1 MQLKPCRELKNFKPL
16 YWVGK
21 RLILSRGYSLYWSD
35 EALSTPQKFSELPVS
50 FGLRLKSF
58 FRLTERLFRAGIQ
71 TAELIDESHLLVVTR
86 SFIWCVNIETGIVSF
101 DFEIPVGRR
110 LLFLTKVF
118 GNNNQAA
125 SILFGEYFNNPDK
138 ESVRIWR
145 RSCKKNS
152 SWTIVHTFAEGEI
165 NHVHNICVGADSSEL
180 FVLTG
185 DFGLGAAI
193 WKTDLEFTKLNPV
206 FRGSQDFRAT
216 WLRINN
222 QSLIYATDS
231 QLIKNHLKVVFE
243 LDADSQPLNIS
254 PIEGSSIYFQ
264 NSANGI
270 YFSTAVEPDEPS
282 GNLLKDLFSREIGF
296 GIRSANSVLYFYNF
310 KGTLTEVFKAAKDIY
325 PFRLGQFGTF
335 MFPGGAS
342 PENTLVV
349 QAVALKG
356 IDGNCLLFNIP
367 SGF

>member
-1 MQLKPCRELKNFKPL
+1 MQLKPYRELKNFKPL

-21 RLILSRGYSLYWSD
+21 RLVLSRGYSLYWSD
-35 EALSTPQKFSELPVS
+35 ETLSIPQIFSKLPVS
-50 FGLRLKSF
+50 FGLRVKSF
-58 FRLTERLFRAGIQ
+58 FRLTERLFRSGIQ

-86 SFIWCVNIETGIVSF
+86 SFIWCVNLQTGSVSL
-101 DFEIPVGRR
+101 DFEIPFGRR
-110 LLFLTKVF
+110 ILFLTKVID
-118 GNNNQAA
+118 NNN
-125 SILFGEYFNNPDK
+125 SSCILFGEYFNNPEK
-138 ESVRIWR
+138 KSVHIWR
-145 RSCKKNS
+145 RSCDKNS
-152 SWTIVHTFAEGEI
+152 SWSIVHTFAEGEI

-193 WKTDLEFTKLNPV
+193 WKTDLSFKKLKPV

-222 QSLIYATDS
+222 DLLIYATDS
-231 QLIKNHLKVVFE
+231 QLIKNNLKVVFK
-243 LDADSQPLNIS
+243 LGIGSQPLNFS

-264 NSANGI
+264 NSANGV

-310 KGTLTEVFKAAKDIY
+310 KGALTEVFKAAKDFY

-335 MFPGGAS
+335 MFPGGTS
-342 PENTLVV
+342 PENILVV
-349 QAVALKG
+349 QAVALKR
-356 IDGNCLLFNIP
+356 IDGNCLLFNVP
-367 SGF
+367 SDL